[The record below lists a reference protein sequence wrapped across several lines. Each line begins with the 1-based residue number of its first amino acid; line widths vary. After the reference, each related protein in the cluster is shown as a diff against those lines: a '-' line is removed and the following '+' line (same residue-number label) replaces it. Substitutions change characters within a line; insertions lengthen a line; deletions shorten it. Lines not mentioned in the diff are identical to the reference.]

1 MEFHILKRRKSKVD
15 LTERT
20 LRLLPIKEE
29 EKQEKPEEE

>member
-1 MEFHILKRRKSKVD
+1 VD

-29 EKQEKPEEE
+29 EEKQEEPEEE